1 MDKTKQALLSDL
13 IVIAKADN
21 KITAEEYDFIISIAA
36 RMEISDADVKI
47 LFENPLPSK
56 IPNTEVARITHF
68 YKMMLVMHIDNE
80 ADESE
85 IEVVRNFGLKMGI
98 RQGVVDQMLYK
109 MEMYDNTTIPIDEI
123 KSIFNTYYN

>member
-21 KITAEEYDFIISIAA
+21 KITAEEYDFIMSLAA
-36 RMEISDADVKI
+36 RMDISDDEVKI
-47 LFENPLPSK
+47 LFENPLPSQ

-68 YKMMLVMHIDNE
+68 YKMILLMHIDDE

-98 RQGVVDQMLYK
+98 RQGVVDQMLHK
-109 MEMYDNTTIPIDEI
+109 MEVYENTTIPIDEI
-123 KSIFNTYYN
+123 KEIFNTYYN